1 MGGGAA
7 SETVVSLPFAMS
19 SRQATTDATSSEQES
34 GHAANVRGLRSKFAL
49 PSVCGA
55 KQQVHSR
62 LARRWTV
69 RTRTPGQDVPD
80 GRGEHAALRVG
91 GVCCETGRCARN
103 LGVPDHAIERAG
115 LSGPPFGSAL
125 DRHFRGFLGALRP
138 PVSAVTGGV
147 RRCAFARSFI
157 DEGIACEYNA

>member
-1 MGGGAA
+1 MRRCCRAHYWMGGGAA
-7 SETVVSLPFAMS
+7 SETVVSLRFAMS

-55 KQQVHSR
+55 KQQDHSR

-80 GRGEHAALRVG
+80 GRGEHAALRGVESVVRPVG
-91 GVCCETGRCARN
+91 AHATLVYQTTRSSAPVCPVLRSVR
-103 LGVPDHAIERAG
+103 RSS
-115 LSGPPFGSAL
+115 LSGILWGLAAARFGSHWWRATVRVRAL
-125 DRHFRGFLGALRP
+125 VH
-138 PVSAVTGGV
+138 
-147 RRCAFARSFI
+147 
-157 DEGIACEYNA
+157 